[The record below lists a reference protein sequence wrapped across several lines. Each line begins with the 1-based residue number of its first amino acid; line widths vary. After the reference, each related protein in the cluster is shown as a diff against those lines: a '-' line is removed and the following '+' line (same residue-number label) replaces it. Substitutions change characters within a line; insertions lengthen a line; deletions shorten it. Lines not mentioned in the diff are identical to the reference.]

1 MKTKQN
7 RYLRKRGMNMEK
19 KIKVLVELEVFEDI
33 DDVNITD
40 RVTEGV
46 CDQMQDVFFDL
57 LSVEIVD

>member
-1 MKTKQN
+1 QN

>member
-1 MKTKQN
+1 MAN
-7 RYLRKRGMNMEK
+7 IVRVVVEMEM
-19 KIKVLVELEVFEDI
+19 LEEV

-46 CDQMQDVFFDL
+46 CDQMQDVYYNL

>member
-1 MKTKQN
+1 MVN
-7 RYLRKRGMNMEK
+7 IVRVVVEME
-19 KIKVLVELEVFEDI
+19 LLEDV

-46 CDQMQDVFFDL
+46 CDQMQDVFYNL

>member
-1 MKTKQN
+1 MAN
-7 RYLRKRGMNMEK
+7 IVRVVVEMEM
-19 KIKVLVELEVFEDI
+19 LEDV

-46 CDQMQDVFFDL
+46 CDQMQDVFYNL

>member
-1 MKTKQN
+1 MAN
-7 RYLRKRGMNMEK
+7 IVRVVVEMEM
-19 KIKVLVELEVFEDI
+19 LEEV

-46 CDQMQDVFFDL
+46 CDQMHDVHYNL